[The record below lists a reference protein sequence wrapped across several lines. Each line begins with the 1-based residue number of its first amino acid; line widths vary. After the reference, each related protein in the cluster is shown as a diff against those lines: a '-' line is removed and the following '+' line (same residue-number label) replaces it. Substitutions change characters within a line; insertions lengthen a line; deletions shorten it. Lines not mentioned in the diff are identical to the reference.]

1 MKVSLR
7 GSRGLVHFTSA
18 PSAGPVATPTHL
30 LEVSWSRALV
40 VSPEPPMASCGG
52 MGHRVAGPDKSQGA
66 ASTAVNFKESCY
78 LVRQSLNFLVH
89 SANDTD

>member
-1 MKVSLR
+1 
-7 GSRGLVHFTSA
+7 
-18 PSAGPVATPTHL
+18 
-30 LEVSWSRALV
+30 
-40 VSPEPPMASCGG
+40 MASCGG